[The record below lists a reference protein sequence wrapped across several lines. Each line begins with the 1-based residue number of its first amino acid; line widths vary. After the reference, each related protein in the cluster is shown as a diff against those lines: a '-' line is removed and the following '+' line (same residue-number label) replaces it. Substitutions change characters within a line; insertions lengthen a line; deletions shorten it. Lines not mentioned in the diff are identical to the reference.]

1 MKHIK
6 IFSSVS
12 EYETAKSGG
21 TLITPNVSLINET
34 NSVRYLPELDDPY
47 NGHEYVDL
55 GLPSGIKWATYNLG
69 AKRPEDCGLL
79 FAWGE
84 TTGYN
89 IGDNHDFINKDNYN
103 GPSDE
108 LILQNINNDYI
119 IPAGCDAAT
128 VNMGGKWRIPTKAD
142 FEELIANCVYT
153 YRTTY
158 DEIGEFDGYCG
169 VIFKSRINGNSIF
182 IPNNGDDDC
191 EYWTSSGFYDEN
203 ESNIQIYQY
212 NNIFKAHINPPKYEG
227 YHSPKYEGYLIR
239 PVCE

>member
-1 MKHIK
+1 MTKFITK
-6 IFSSVS
+6 FGTTTELSTFST
-12 EYETAKSGG
+12 TADFGR
-21 TLITPNVSLINET
+21 PHVSLTEDDSKVHYI
-34 NSVRYLPELDDPY
+34 RYV
-47 NGHEYVDL
+47 YVDL
-55 GLPSGIKWATYNLG
+55 GLPSGLKWATCNLG
-69 AKRPEDCGLL
+69 AKRPEDPGLL

-89 IGDNHDFINKDNYN
+89 IGDNHDFINEDNYN

-142 FEELIANCVYT
+142 FEELIANCTYT

-158 DEIGEFDGYCG
+158 DETGEFDGYCG

-191 EYWTSSGFYDEN
+191 KYWSSSGFYDEN
-203 ESNIQIYQY
+203 EPNIQIYQY
-212 NNIFKAHINPPKYEG
+212 NNIFKATINQSPKYEG
-227 YHSPKYEGYLIR
+227 YHSSKYEGYLIR
-239 PVCE
+239 PVYVG

>member
-6 IFSSVS
+6 IFSLTS
-12 EYETAKSGG
+12 EYETSKSGG

-55 GLPSGIKWATYNLG
+55 GLPSGTKWATCNVG
-69 AKRPEDCGLL
+69 AKRPEDPGLL
-79 FAWGE
+79 FAWGG
-84 TTGYN
+84 TTGHN
-89 IGDNHDFINKDNYN
+89 IDDIDNFNEDNYD

-119 IPAGCDAAT
+119 IPAGYDAAT

-142 FEELIANCVYT
+142 FEELITNCNVEETGNYGET
-153 YRTTY
+153 DDFYGYRGT
-158 DEIGEFDGYCG
+158 
-169 VIFKSRINGNSIF
+169 IFTSKHNGNSMF
-182 IPNNGDDDC
+182 IPTDSDSLFG

-203 ESNIQIYQY
+203 EINIQIYEYDNDWPGGSAIGQ
-212 NNIFKAHINPPKYEG
+212 FVKYFG
-227 YHSPKYEGYLIR
+227 HLIR